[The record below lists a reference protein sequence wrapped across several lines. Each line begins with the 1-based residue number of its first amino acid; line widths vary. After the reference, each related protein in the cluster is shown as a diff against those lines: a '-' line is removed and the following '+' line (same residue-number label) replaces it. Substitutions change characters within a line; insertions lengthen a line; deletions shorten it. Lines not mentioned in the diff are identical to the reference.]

1 MERDQDEPVFLKG
14 LVSKLLHEH
23 LNNEKVRASADAL
36 LLLAELLKVFVR
48 DHYLCELPFSS
59 ETWGVSSGD
68 ASGGD
73 ACSVATC
80 FYRQLGYISVYV
92 DSHEIYIL
100 VHLKN

>member
-48 DHYLCELPFSS
+48 DSTVCGVVPFRFPKNRYLDVL
-59 ETWGVSSGD
+59 
-68 ASGGD
+68 
-73 ACSVATC
+73 
-80 FYRQLGYISVYV
+80 LGFLRRNY
-92 DSHEIYIL
+92 
-100 VHLKN
+100 

>member
-48 DHYLCELPFSS
+48 EAAARTARQALVEDITVADVEQLEKILP
-59 ETWGVSSGD
+59 
-68 ASGGD
+68 
-73 ACSVATC
+73 
-80 FYRQLGYISVYV
+80 QLLL
-92 DSHEIYIL
+92 DF
-100 VHLKN
+100 